1 MVVSPGL
8 RADQIA
14 MQSDPTRVLYQRV
27 RGGLT
32 EGRFGLIGS
41 DSSVIYF
48 AQDSDGRAG
57 K

>member
-14 MQSDPTRVLYQRV
+14 MQSDRTRVLYQRV